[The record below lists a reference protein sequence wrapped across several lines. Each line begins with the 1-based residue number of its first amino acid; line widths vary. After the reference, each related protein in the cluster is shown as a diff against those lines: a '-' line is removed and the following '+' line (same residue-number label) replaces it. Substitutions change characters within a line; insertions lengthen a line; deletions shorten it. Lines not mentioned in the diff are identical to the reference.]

1 MTWVQILA
9 GLVSIVDKVVELI
22 TLNQYKKAGKD
33 EQVVE
38 QMGEESKRRKEATAA
53 LSPDNLDRVRDKYSR
68 D

>member
-9 GLVSIVDKVVELI
+9 GFISIVDKVVELI
-22 TLNQYKKAGKD
+22 TLNKYKKAGRD

-38 QMGEESKRRKEATAA
+38 QMGEESKRRKEAIAA